1 MINIRKAAI
10 IGCGFV
16 GASSAFSLVHKG
28 LFSELVL
35 IDANHAKAE
44 GEAMDLSHGRPFTSP
59 MKIYA
64 GSYDDISDCSLII
77 ITAGANQKP
86 GETRLDLVHKNVAI
100 FKSIIPEITKRNF
113 EGILLI
119 VANPVDILTYAA
131 LKISGYPKERVL
143 GSGTVL
149 DSARFRYLLSEHL
162 NVDSRSVHA
171 YIIGEHGDSELAVWS
186 SANVSGIG
194 INDFCELR
202 GHYEHDEAMDRI
214 YRTVRDS
221 AYEIIERKGATYYGV
236 AMAVNRIAESIIR
249 NEHSVLP
256 VSSLMEGEYGLTDLC
271 ISVPTIVS
279 AKGAEQVLE
288 IPLSQEEKEKLQKSA
303 AELKKVLD
311 SAI

>member
-35 IDANHAKAE
+35 VDANHAKAE

-236 AMAVNRIAESIIR
+236 AMAVSRIAESIIR